1 MNHAFDGTHT
11 YHQVSNKLLFIRH
24 SNISDAIAVYE
35 VLKGAPEL
43 GDVSYHSTRALRDA
57 SIPDPSIIGSG

>member
-1 MNHAFDGTHT
+1 MNHSFDGTHT
-11 YHQVSNKLLFIRH
+11 YSPVSDKVLYIRH

-43 GDVSYHSTRALRDA
+43 GDVSYHSTKALRDA
-57 SIPDPSIIGSG
+57 SIPDPSITDNG